1 MRHFLFRDW
10 LLALGAATVLA
21 VVMAVVAGPAFAAP
35 AKDKVKAQIKQ
46 GVLVVSG
53 TAAGDDI
60 ALRLQSG
67 DPTQLEVV
75 TQDGLVGHNLRRDR
89 FDSILVGAGDG
100 NDLVRI
106 DEANGAFTDTED
118 TTLAGEDGND
128 DLRGGSHVERFSGG
142 PGADSVDGN
151 QGADVA
157 SLGSGDDSFIWDP
170 GDGSDVVEGQNGFDT
185 LVFNGAAG
193 AENFDASA
201 NGQRL
206 RFFRTQGNIVMDVDG
221 TERVDLRA
229 LGGAD
234 ATVVNDLS
242 ATDVLQL
249 DVDLAAALGGSAGD
263 GAADTVTVNGTSG
276 DDALEVAGADG
287 SSSVTG
293 LAARVRISH
302 AEAANDTLV
311 VNTLAGDDSV
321 NAAALAASAIKLA
334 LEGGSDDDTLLGG
347 AGIDALSG
355 GPGADSVDGNQ
366 GADVASLGSGDDSFI
381 WDPGD
386 GSDVVEGQNGFDTL
400 VFNGAAG
407 AENFDASANGQR
419 LRFFRTQ
426 GNIVMDVDGT
436 ERVDLRALG
445 GADATVVNDLSATD
459 VLQLDVDLAAA
470 LGGSAGDGAAD
481 TVTVN
486 GTSGDDLVG
495 VLGANGSVA
504 VVGPSPFVTIAH
516 AEAAGDRLIVNG
528 LAGDDVLS
536 AGTLA
541 ASAILLTLDGGAGE
555 DALLGGL
562 GNDTLN
568 GGAGVDF
575 LNGGPGADQISCG
588 GAGDTIVPDPLDTIA
603 ADCV

>member
-276 DDALEVAGADG
+276 DD
-287 SSSVTG
+287 
-293 LAARVRISH
+293 
-302 AEAANDTLV
+302 
-311 VNTLAGDDSV
+311 
-321 NAAALAASAIKLA
+321 
-334 LEGGSDDDTLLGG
+334 
-347 AGIDALSG
+347 
-355 GPGADSVDGNQ
+355 
-366 GADVASLGSGDDSFI
+366 
-381 WDPGD
+381 
-386 GSDVVEGQNGFDTL
+386 
-400 VFNGAAG
+400 
-407 AENFDASANGQR
+407 
-419 LRFFRTQ
+419 
-426 GNIVMDVDGT
+426 
-436 ERVDLRALG
+436 
-445 GADATVVNDLSATD
+445 
-459 VLQLDVDLAAA
+459 
-470 LGGSAGDGAAD
+470 
-481 TVTVN
+481 
-486 GTSGDDLVG
+486 LVG

>member
-1 MRHFLFRDW
+1 MKHFMFREWLF
-10 LLALGAATVLA
+10 ALGAATVLA
-21 VVMAVVAGPAFAAP
+21 VAMAVLAGYASAAP

-46 GVLVVSG
+46 GALVVSG
-53 TAAGDDI
+53 TAGGDEI
-60 ALRLQSG
+60 ALRLRSG
-67 DPTQLEVV
+67 DPTVLEVV
-75 TQDGLVGHNLRRDR
+75 TRDGLVGHNLRRDR
-89 FDSILVGAGDG
+89 FDRIVVGAGDG
-100 NDLVRI
+100 NDLVRV
-106 DEANGAFTDTED
+106 DEANGVFTDTEG
-118 TTLAGEDGND
+118 TTLAGDGGND

-142 PGADSVDGN
+142 SGADSVDGN
-151 QGADVA
+151 QGADIA
-157 SLGSGDDSFIWDP
+157 SLGSGDDSFTWDP
-170 GDGSDVVEGQNGFDT
+170 GDGSDVVEGQDGFDA

-193 AENFDASA
+193 AESFDASA
-201 NGQRL
+201 SGQRL

-234 ATVVNDLS
+234 ATVLNDLS
-242 ATDVLQL
+242 ATDVVEL

-263 GAADTVTVNGTSG
+263 GAADTVTVNGTNG
-276 DDALEVAGADG
+276 DDALEIAGADG
-287 SSSVTG
+287 SSSVAG
-293 LAARVRISH
+293 LAARVRIIH
-302 AEAANDTLV
+302 AEAASDTLL

-334 LEGGSDDDTLLGG
+334 LDGGPDEDELLGG

-355 GPGADSVDGNQ
+355 GSGADSVDGNQ
-366 GADVASLGSGDDSFI
+366 GADIASLGSGDDSFT

-386 GSDVVEGQNGFDTL
+386 GSDVVEGQDGFDAL

-407 AENFDASANGQR
+407 AESFDASASGQR

-445 GADATVVNDLSATD
+445 GADATVLNDLSATD
-459 VLQLDVDLAAA
+459 VVELDVDLAAA

-486 GTSGDDLVG
+486 GTNGDDLVG
-495 VLGANGSVA
+495 VLGANGAAA
-504 VVGPSPFVTIAH
+504 VVGLSPFVTIVH
-516 AEAAGDRLIVNG
+516 AEASSDRLIVNG

-541 ASAILLTLDGGAGE
+541 ASAILLTFDGGADE
-555 DALLGGL
+555 DAVLGGL

-568 GGAGVDF
+568 GGPGVDF
-575 LNGGPGADQISCG
+575 LSGGPGADQISCG